1 MSDDVLE
8 LTPPRALS
16 KRAQAARRKAT
27 ARLVKMHGRY
37 GHGEPGVKC
46 GGCAHLVSG
55 GGGSDRTFW
64 KCELYGNTRS
74 EASDWRKRWPA
85 CGQSIEAKA
94 GRPVPHPRGAREV
107 PRGTGQS
114 GRGNGAR
121 QAYEIYTSVPPSV
134 QKFNTPNAR
143 GE

>member
-64 KCELYGNTRS
+64 KYELYGNTRS

-85 CGQSIEAKA
+85 CGQYRSEGGPA
-94 GRPVPHPRGAREV
+94 GSASSRSSRGSQGNRPV
-107 PRGTGQS
+107 
-114 GRGNGAR
+114 
-121 QAYEIYTSVPPSV
+121 
-134 QKFNTPNAR
+134 
-143 GE
+143 GER